1 MGSNLGLIGM
11 ALVAIFATSFI
22 KGFAVVALAWGVY
35 KTWKDWEAM

>member
-22 KGFAVVALAWGVY
+22 EGVAVVALAWGIY
-35 KTWKDWEAM
+35 KTWKDWEAS